1 MAPTTEAR
9 TWDSPRERPTYQV
22 EAEEQKTDM
31 ATRNCEETFGAWA
44 QSLGKSERT
53 RCDNAIAIVK
63 NAIEGRGPA
72 VHCGSR
78 RLRSCGATS
87 GRETSV
93 CRTSSPGL
101 LYGPPEDTAYAGAS
115 PGMISGHPI
124 NPVSEPAP
132 SLTSTLRLP
141 TLAAFLA

>member
-1 MAPTTEAR
+1 MEPTTEAG
-9 TWDSPRERPTYQV
+9 TWDSPRERLKYQV
-22 EAEEQKTDM
+22 EAEEQKTGM
-31 ATRNCEETFGAWA
+31 VTRNWDETFGAWA
-44 QSLGKSERT
+44 QPLGKSERT
-53 RCDNAIAIVK
+53 RCDNAIAIIK

-72 VHCGSR
+72 VLCGSR

-87 GRETSV
+87 GRERSV
-93 CRTSSPGL
+93 CRTSTRGP

-124 NPVSEPAP
+124 NPFSDPAS
-132 SLTSTLRLP
+132 SLTSTLQLP